1 MDEGVY
7 GLEDSFGM
15 MPRCPMDPHEWKVNR
30 STMPSSSTCIHCG
43 VFKMLNTMVWA
54 TVYQAA
60 NGWIFGAV
68 LPQCRRNQGRLPRR
82 LL

>member
-1 MDEGVY
+1 
-7 GLEDSFGM
+7 
-15 MPRCPMDPHEWKVNR
+15 
-30 STMPSSSTCIHCG
+30 
-43 VFKMLNTMVWA
+43 MLNTMVWA